1 VCLTEKFDRSFA
13 ALWTPPAWS
22 GDGRSIT
29 VAAEDRGALALYRVS
44 AMGAPAPAPLVAG
57 ERIVGGFS
65 VSRDGR
71 SLAFTASDPVSPP
84 EVFLA
89 TADGGGERRLTRLND
104 DWRGQVRLSAPEHFE
119 YERDGVAIDGWV
131 MKPFGWTPGHKY
143 PALLN
148 IHGGPHTQYGFGFF
162 DEFQVYAGAGYV
174 VIYTNPRG
182 SQGCGEAFARAV
194 IADWGGVDYADVMA
208 GLDAAIRRHPDI
220 DQDRLGVLGGSYG
233 GFLTSW
239 IVGHT
244 DRFKAA
250 CSERAVNDQWG
261 MFGTSDI
268 GHVFNQVELG
278 ALPWQ
283 NLEEYVKR

>member
-1 VCLTEKFDRSFA
+1 VARTTGLCWAGGGPPRRLTDTSGPAGLPAFSPDGRAIAYLARPGLNTFGGNSRVYRIPVEGGPAVCLTEKFDRSFA

-44 AMGAPAPAPLVAG
+44 AMGAPAPAPVVAA
-57 ERIVGGFS
+57 ERFLRGFS

-71 SLAFTASDPVSPP
+71 WLAFTASAPVSPP

-162 DEFQVYAGAGYV
+162 DEFQV
-174 VIYTNPRG
+174 
-182 SQGCGEAFARAV
+182 
-194 IADWGGVDYADVMA
+194 
-208 GLDAAIRRHPDI
+208 
-220 DQDRLGVLGGSYG
+220 
-233 GFLTSW
+233 
-239 IVGHT
+239 
-244 DRFKAA
+244 
-250 CSERAVNDQWG
+250 
-261 MFGTSDI
+261 
-268 GHVFNQVELG
+268 
-278 ALPWQ
+278 
-283 NLEEYVKR
+283 